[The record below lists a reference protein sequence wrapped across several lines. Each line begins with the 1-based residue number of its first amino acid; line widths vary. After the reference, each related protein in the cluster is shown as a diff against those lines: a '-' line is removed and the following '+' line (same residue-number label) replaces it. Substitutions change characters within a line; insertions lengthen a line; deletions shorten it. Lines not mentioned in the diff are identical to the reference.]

1 MQVNRV
7 PILIA
12 LVTESVAALY
22 CYLLFKCLF
31 WLPLYAIL
39 YTFPMSRAE
48 RLFRL
53 LFNSGYIPYGGWKAI
68 LLVGWS
74 AIFVLNAAKW
84 WLIEYLRRDGKKKL
98 AYGLVI
104 AFVLLLAAVTP
115 LRLPFL

>member
-1 MQVNRV
+1 MARDGRGPQVIWEMSDYQSRRHDQYPFGLRLWGECPVLIVPTWTAGLWMQVNRV

-53 LFNSGYIPYGGWKAI
+53 LFNSGYIPYG
-68 LLVGWS
+68 
-74 AIFVLNAAKW
+74 
-84 WLIEYLRRDGKKKL
+84 
-98 AYGLVI
+98 
-104 AFVLLLAAVTP
+104 
-115 LRLPFL
+115 